1 MFLNPP
7 LSVLLDIFGIEVA
20 NLFSTIT
27 QNYNENA
34 NCGRAYDQLKIL
46 KDAAAW
52 HEGNHP

>member
-7 LSVLLDIFGIEVA
+7 LFVLLDIFGIEVA